1 MKKTNI
7 NQKIDDIFKE
17 VGEFGPYQ
25 LFVFVLVGVIAFIPS
40 IVGYSYS
47 FYGATPEF
55 RCKLPSLANDTYESM
70 GEWHDSEILKYIPF
84 EKDNQFKKCLI
95 KAYTTNENFTLE
107 KCDSWVYSKKY
118 FEATLNSEV
127 TFFIHASSTQNLNLI
142 DFFLK
147 WNLVCDKTPRKT
159 LFSTLYFVGTYGVL
173 LNGFLSDR

>member
-1 MKKTNI
+1 MKKTNL

-47 FYGATPEF
+47 FYGATPDF
-55 RCKLPSLANDTYESM
+55 RCKIPSLDNDTYESM
-70 GEWHDSEILKYIPF
+70 GRWHESEINKYIPL
-84 EKDNQFKKCLI
+84 ENDNQTLKKCHI
-95 KAYTTNENFTLE
+95 KIYSTNENFTLQ

-127 TFFIHASSTQNLNLI
+127 FFNYL
-142 DFFLK
+142 
-147 WNLVCDKTPRKT
+147 
-159 LFSTLYFVGTYGVL
+159 LFICAVIKK
-173 LNGFLSDR
+173 